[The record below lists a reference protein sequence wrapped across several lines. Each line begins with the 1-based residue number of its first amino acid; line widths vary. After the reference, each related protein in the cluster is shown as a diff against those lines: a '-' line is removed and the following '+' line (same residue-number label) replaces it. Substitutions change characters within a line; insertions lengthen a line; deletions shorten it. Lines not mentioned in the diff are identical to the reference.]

1 MIPWTVESVYF
12 ARGWPSPMRRP
23 IAFLSIAF
31 MRQIKPI
38 AGSVRYRGKPLKVKN
53 EKFLWPSVGG
63 VPPRSTLG
71 KWGPR
76 GSKNDFEKRR
86 SDGGAAPRDSTAAAA
101 EFEGVAARAA
111 VSGGGQVVVGKDAG
125 PSIPRPGGETKCT
138 NFSTFPQTPF
148 PYASE
153 REVLSFF
160 LLFSTRIGLAK
171 KRRSLALCLAA
182 KPPPKKDRPK
192 CAL

>member
-1 MIPWTVESVYF
+1 VESVYF

-23 IAFLSIAF
+23 MAFLSIAF

-53 EKFLWPSVGG
+53 ENFLWPSVGG

-86 SDGGAAPRDSTAAAA
+86 SDGGAAPRDSMVAAAK
-101 EFEGVAARAA
+101 FGGSWRRARR
-111 VSGGGQVVVGKDAG
+111 SRGGRSSWGKMLVPRSLD
-125 PSIPRPGGETKCT
+125 PSIHRPSGETKCT
-138 NFSTFPQTPF
+138 NFFTFPQTPF

-153 REVLSFF
+153 REVLSFPS
-160 LLFSTRIGLAK
+160 FSLRV
-171 KRRSLALCLAA
+171 
-182 KPPPKKDRPK
+182 
-192 CAL
+192 